1 MADWAVFLFALG
13 VDWLCGRLTL
23 KGCVRLGR
31 LVSAFPAGF
40 AWTYNALMEA
50 NWKAAFGV
58 SAGRR
63 RRRELWARM
72 CANLLVSVRFPTI
85 GARERGAAVDVIGE
99 KHLREALAGGR
110 GVILVTG
117 HLGAWEILAQA
128 AERFPEVR
136 FSTLFQPLRN
146 RRLDRWVRARRGT
159 AGVRLLSRRGAWRQ
173 ACERLGGGE
182 VVAVFADQHA
192 GKVGIWTPFFG
203 RLASTTPL
211 PAMLAERTGAAL
223 LPVAVETVG
232 EARWAVHF
240 RPAIPAENGDLGKTT
255 SRLNLVL
262 EEMVRRAPDDWFW
275 VHERWKL
282 PNPEFLVSGSR
293 RGHHVPRGVALKPFR
308 LLVRAPNW
316 LGDAVMHLRLLS
328 SLKQGRPDMELAVL
342 CPPRLA
348 DLYRECDFVDRVI
361 ETAAN
366 KSVFRTG
373 ARLRRDH
380 HDLVVLLPASWRVVL
395 EALLGGV
402 GRRAGYRVR
411 GRGRLVINQK
421 VPLLSR
427 EAAGEH
433 QALGWLRAVEYYGG
447 RVAPEAPSLSGGAG
461 ERAIGVIAPGAEY
474 GPAKR
479 WPAERFAEV
488 ADGLRQEVVEW
499 VVVGS
504 AGDAAAAATVEAR
517 LGDRC
522 RNLCGRTSLR
532 ELIALLR
539 GAKLV
544 VCNDSGVMHLAA
556 ACGAPVVAV
565 FGSTEPR
572 LTRPIHGGVA
582 IVRKHVPCSP
592 CFRRECPLGHYDCL
606 ERVRP
611 DDVLALAKR
620 VLDGRAGQSVEGI
633 AWEPGAP

>member
-1 MADWAVFLFALG
+1 
-13 VDWLCGRLTL
+13 
-23 KGCVRLGR
+23 
-31 LVSAFPAGF
+31 
-40 AWTYNALMEA
+40 
-50 NWKAAFGV
+50 
-58 SAGRR
+58 
-63 RRRELWARM
+63 
-72 CANLLVSVRFPTI
+72 
-85 GARERGAAVDVIGE
+85 
-99 KHLREALAGGR
+99 
-110 GVILVTG
+110 
-117 HLGAWEILAQA
+117 
-128 AERFPEVR
+128 
-136 FSTLFQPLRN
+136 
-146 RRLDRWVRARRGT
+146 
-159 AGVRLLSRRGAWRQ
+159 
-173 ACERLGGGE
+173 
-182 VVAVFADQHA
+182 
-192 GKVGIWTPFFG
+192 
-203 RLASTTPL
+203 
-211 PAMLAERTGAAL
+211 
-223 LPVAVETVG
+223 
-232 EARWAVHF
+232 
-240 RPAIPAENGDLGKTT
+240 
-255 SRLNLVL
+255 
-262 EEMVRRAPDDWFW
+262 
-275 VHERWKL
+275 
-282 PNPEFLVSGSR
+282 
-293 RGHHVPRGVALKPFR
+293 
-308 LLVRAPNW
+308 
-316 LGDAVMHLRLLS
+316 
-328 SLKQGRPDMELAVL
+328 MELAVL

-380 HDLVVLLPASWRVVL
+380 HDLVVLLPASWRVVM

-402 GRRAGYRVR
+402 RRRAGYRVR
-411 GRGRLVINQK
+411 GRGRFVINQK

-447 RVAPEAPSLSGGAG
+447 RVAPEAPSLSGGTG
-461 ERAIGVIAPGAEY
+461 ERALGVIAPGAEY

-488 ADGLRQEVVEW
+488 AEGLRQAVADW

-504 AGDAAAAATVEAR
+504 AGDAAAAAAVEAR
-517 LGDRC
+517 LGDGC
-522 RNLCGRTSLR
+522 RNLCGRTSLK

-611 DDVLALAKR
+611 DDVLALAKGA
-620 VLDGRAGQSVEGI
+620 VDGRKGRPVAGL
-633 AWEPGAP
+633 AWEPAAP